1 MQLSNEQLAV
11 VNANDKKII
20 VDAGSGSGKT
30 RVLVERVK
38 RLISTG
44 SDPSKIV
51 VITYTNMAA
60 GELISR
66 LSDVKGADRCF
77 IGTIHSYAYKL
88 LQKVDATFEIFT
100 ENHQTKFMKYLI
112 EKYGYR
118 CTFSDYEDLVK
129 YERLA
134 ASGRMSANKIPE
146 KFSDISVYNELMN
159 LLGRGTV
166 YGAKETVVTLCRD
179 NNVLTFDDLIK
190 HVTESGSIPKIDHLF
205 VDEFQD
211 VGYLEYNFLLRLNA
225 QNYFVIGD
233 DYQCQPFGTLVTMDD
248 GELRAIE
255 DIQVG
260 DYVLSYTTSEGY
272 YRQKTSKSRGYK
284 VLSKQVSLADKLIHV
299 KLSDGR
305 VTSYT
310 PNHRCLAKINYT
322 EKTKDMSVVYIMM
335 DAQGRF
341 RVGSTRLF
349 VTGGRNFGVRNRMNT
364 EHGIHA
370 WIVDVFDTAK
380 DAWFCEQLCAYKYGI
395 PQVTWAHQNTTFS
408 FDDIK
413 RLYSELGDLRD
424 KAAACLSAF
433 GRDINYP
440 LFVAGTNTHFS
451 KQHVTE
457 VRACNLIAGVMDL
470 AYPMSDGTSLRMFNA
485 YATIYKT
492 ECVSGCFDVVA
503 LEIEKSGIYVADG
516 FLTHNSIFQFDGGD
530 VKLFLSMVNSPE
542 WKNYILSEN
551 YRTAKSI
558 LSYATSI
565 VKKANDIID
574 KPVTP
579 MREEQGTL
587 QFITK
592 RTLSKQAN
600 ELSSGEWFFL
610 VRTNKEMR
618 AMCGELKKMGLNF
631 NCVSHGEIIDSGGD
645 SQDKNITVMTIHS
658 SKGLECENVA
668 LYGKFPVNGKG
679 QSEEIK
685 VFYVG
690 LTRSINKCI
699 VFI

>member
-88 LQKVDATFEIFT
+88 LQRVDATFEIFT
-100 ENHQTKFMKYLI
+100 EKHQTKFMKYLI

-129 YERLA
+129 YERLV

-233 DYQCQPFGTLVTMDD
+233 DFQ
-248 GELRAIE
+248 
-255 DIQVG
+255 
-260 DYVLSYTTSEGY
+260 
-272 YRQKTSKSRGYK
+272 
-284 VLSKQVSLADKLIHV
+284 
-299 KLSDGR
+299 
-305 VTSYT
+305 
-310 PNHRCLAKINYT
+310 
-322 EKTKDMSVVYIMM
+322 
-335 DAQGRF
+335 
-341 RVGSTRLF
+341 
-349 VTGGRNFGVRNRMNT
+349 
-364 EHGIHA
+364 
-370 WIVDVFDTAK
+370 
-380 DAWFCEQLCAYKYGI
+380 
-395 PQVTWAHQNTTFS
+395 
-408 FDDIK
+408 
-413 RLYSELGDLRD
+413 
-424 KAAACLSAF
+424 
-433 GRDINYP
+433 
-440 LFVAGTNTHFS
+440 
-451 KQHVTE
+451 
-457 VRACNLIAGVMDL
+457 
-470 AYPMSDGTSLRMFNA
+470 
-485 YATIYKT
+485 
-492 ECVSGCFDVVA
+492 
-503 LEIEKSGIYVADG
+503 
-516 FLTHNSIFQFDGGD
+516 SIFAWDGGD
-530 VKLFLSMVNSPE
+530 VQIFLSLMKNKD
-542 WKNYILSEN
+542 WKQYILSEN

-592 RTLSKQAN
+592 STLSKQAK

-645 SQDKNITVMTIHS
+645 NQDKNITVMTIHS